1 MSLYTLDGTTRK
13 LLRLDRF
20 GDANF
25 SVRTFV
31 EQLSGAQRHLDDD
44 NRLDPK
50 PYIRTFEC
58 AATELERLYDIALSQ
73 EEAASDAAAELT
85 ESRNLEIQDLVG
97 NVQECVREVKA
108 LDEVTTEISQ
118 ITDPVSQNLER
129 ISYQHAQIS
138 DYRALISAYLSFL
151 NEKQP
156 SELTRLW
163 QTDVR
168 KCANFVALLQKL
180 ATAVGPLEGRP
191 DVQKQVDKY
200 AENLENQLLSGF
212 LESYQNFDLPGMRE
226 SADVLFEFNGGGSVV
241 QAYINQHK
249 FFMNVDQMELQ
260 QKREQETANSEA
272 LWLHLRTH
280 GDDYTEFAEAVE
292 KSVREITDTIAR
304 ETEIIVKVFS
314 RPAQV
319 ASMFIQRTLAQKIQG
334 LVTNYM
340 EIAADQPQ
348 TLAQLRVLSVCY
360 TKVNELVTD
369 LQKLWGS
376 PKSGLSDA
384 EQTELRAVLESNFM
398 DAFVL
403 YLEDYFILE
412 ERSLAEIIDLEFGV
426 AKHSTKGDM
435 KRSPSVFSTSG
446 SEDGR
451 MERIRRAVRKLRS
464 DERGGGSEDVPESGE
479 TSETNND
486 LASIASLKPGDN
498 TDSSASGSPRASQIT
513 QNGSGFAWL
522 GNTMKNVSI
531 QNLLNVLAAFG
542 EAISREQILRPP
554 HLFVSDAT
562 ALYNLLTR
570 EVGGRFISAIIDD
583 TLSMS
588 YKCDLNNPID
598 FAFLES
604 IRVAGHSLR
613 LVSAFVKTVLFAM
626 VQSAPEPQQNIADAL
641 NRYITNVQGS
651 CRELTEQV
659 IDLMHLRTRAL
670 FSKNTRKDFMEP
682 SDDGV
687 LSPELYDEFHNLA
700 ENAKESLSHENC
712 HRLLSTVAV
721 NFCEDLLQHIPQ
733 FTISVAGGNALSN
746 DVAEYERLMTQD
758 WGLSGEVAESFATLR
773 AISRLYIADQS
784 LLSSLLRDSHLS
796 RLTPSQLR
804 LYLSQRADN
813 NANIMR
819 MLYLHNNL
827 HYKGWY

>member
-1 MSLYTLDGTTRK
+1 MSLYTLDGTTRN
-13 LLRLDRF
+13 LLRLERF
-20 GDANF
+20 GEANF

-58 AATELERLYDIALSQ
+58 AATELERLHEIALSQ
-73 EEAASDAAAELT
+73 EKAACEAVAELT
-85 ESRNLEIQDLVG
+85 ELRNLEIQDLVG
-97 NVQECVREVKA
+97 NVQECMLEVKA
-108 LDEVTTEISQ
+108 LDDVTTDISQ
-118 ITDPVSQNLER
+118 ITGPVSQSLER
-129 ISYQHAQIS
+129 ISHQHAQIS

-151 NEKQP
+151 HEKQP

-168 KCANFVALLQKL
+168 KCAHFVSQLQKL
-180 ATAVGPLEGRP
+180 ATAVGPLEGLP

-200 AENLENQLLSGF
+200 AENLENQLLSNF

-226 SADVLFEFNGGGSVV
+226 GADVLFEFNGGSSVV

-260 QKREQETANSEA
+260 QKRENETAKSEM
-272 LWLHLRTH
+272 LWKHLRNH
-280 GDDYTEFAEAVE
+280 GDDYSEFSEAVE

-304 ETEIIVKVFS
+304 ETEIIIKVFS

-319 ASMFIQRTLAQKIQG
+319 ASIFIQRTLAQKIQA

-348 TLAQLRVLSVCY
+348 ALAQLRVLSVCY

-384 EQTELRAVLESNFM
+384 EQTELGAVLESNFM

-403 YLEDYFILE
+403 YLEDYFALE
-412 ERSLAEIIDLEFGV
+412 QRSLTEIIDLELGV
-426 AKHSTKGDM
+426 VKPSTRGDI
-435 KRSPSVFSTSG
+435 KRSPSVFSSTSG
-446 SEDGR
+446 NEDGR
-451 MERIRRAVRKLRS
+451 MERIRRAVRKFRS
-464 DERGGGSEDVPESGE
+464 DEWGGGVEDVTEPGE
-479 TSETNND
+479 EVNND
-486 LASIASLKPGDN
+486 SINTASLRFSHHSDDN
-498 TDSSASGSPRASQIT
+498 APGSPRSLKTAQR
-513 QNGSGFAWL
+513 GSGFAWL
-522 GNTMKNVSI
+522 GDTMKNVSM
-531 QNLLNVLAAFG
+531 QNILNVLAVFG

-554 HLFVSDAT
+554 HLFASDAT
-562 ALYNLLTR
+562 TFYNLLTR
-570 EVGGRFISAIIDD
+570 EVGSRFISAVIDD
-583 TLSMS
+583 TLNMS
-588 YKCDLNNPID
+588 YKCDPKSPID
-598 FAFLES
+598 FTFLES
-604 IRVAGHSLR
+604 IRVSGHSLR

-626 VQSAPEPQQNIADAL
+626 VRSAPEPQQNMADAL
-641 NRYITNVQGS
+641 NMYITNVQGS
-651 CRELTEQV
+651 CRELVEQAM
-659 IDLMHLRTRAL
+659 DLMHLRTRAL
-670 FSKNTRKDFMEP
+670 FSKNTKRDFMEP
-682 SDDGV
+682 TNDGV
-687 LSPELYDEFHNLA
+687 LSSKLYDEFHNLA

-712 HRLLSTVAV
+712 HRLLTNIAV
-721 NFCEDLLQHIPQ
+721 NFCDDLLQHISQ

-758 WGLSGEVAESFATLR
+758 WGLSGEVAEKFATLR

-796 RLTPSQLR
+796 KLTPSQLR

-813 NANIMR
+813 NAKIMS

-827 HYKGWY
+827 QYKGWY